1 MLKRCWVML
10 LALWPYLAL
19 VAADM
24 QVQHDLFSDMDR
36 VWQLWAA
43 GFAVLFVINLICAL
57 RRKEKAAK
65 DGMIAKLLLIP
76 FYAISL
82 FFAVILFAAPAVMLL
97 IFLLDA
103 LLLLATSAYTL
114 RGIYQL
120 WRAGS
125 LPAGWA
131 ILLAVSQLIF
141 VLDVPG
147 SIAIYFIEKRRSH

>member
-1 MLKRCWVML
+1 MQKRCWVVL
-10 LALWPYLAL
+10 LALWPYLGL

-24 QVQHDLFSDMDR
+24 QVQHNLFSDMDR
-36 VWQLWAA
+36 VWQLWTA
-43 GFAVLFVINLICAL
+43 GFAALFIVCLICAL
-57 RRKEKAAK
+57 RRKEQAAR

-82 FFAVILFAAPAVMLL
+82 FFGFILFAVPAVVLL

-125 LPAGWA
+125 LPACWT
-131 ILLAVSQLIF
+131 IVLAVSQLIF

-147 SIAIYFIEKRRSH
+147 SIVLYILEKRRSH

>member
-24 QVQHDLFSDMDR
+24 QVQHDLFSDMDG
-36 VWQLWAA
+36 VWLLWAA
-43 GFAVLFVINLICAL
+43 GFAVLFIVNLLCAL
-57 RRKEKAAK
+57 RRKEKAAR

-131 ILLAVSQLIF
+131 ILLAVSQLIV

-147 SIAIYFIEKRRSH
+147 SIVLYYIEKRRSH

>member
-43 GFAVLFVINLICAL
+43 GFAVLFMINLICAF